1 MADARNEL
9 ALYVA
14 GGNLRN
20 HEQAATDIALQQ
32 DRLAALRG
40 RLGRWREDVGQTIV
54 TPEANPADFRAALEA
69 ADERAYQRSLT
80 EQGRDI
86 PRIEPQNPTA
96 AKILN
101 RVYQA
106 HDTVVGL
113 PTPSG
118 LGTIILIIVV
128 LFLILIPATGRG
140 ETRALLLWDVLLGR
154 KQLPDTT
161 PQNVPAGSSPQNL
174 ITQAALTAAITTQAA
189 AGAAINE
196 TERQIEQQAA
206 NIASQIV
213 LGLGGL

>member
-1 MADARNEL
+1 MAEARQEL

-20 HEQAATDIALQQ
+20 HEQAAQDIQIQQ

-54 TPEANPADFRAALEA
+54 TPEASPADFRAALA
-69 ADERAYQRSLT
+69 SADERAYQRSLT

-86 PRIEPQNPTA
+86 PRLEPQNPTA
-96 AKILN
+96 AKVLN

-113 PTPSG
+113 PTPAG
-118 LGTIILIIVV
+118 LGTLILIIVV

-140 ETRALLLWDVLLGR
+140 ETRTLLLWDVLLGK
-154 KQLPDTT
+154 KQMPGTT
-161 PQNVPAGSSPQNL
+161 QTAPAGSNPADL
-174 ITQAALTAAITTQAA
+174 ITQQAVSAVITAGNEISGVVNASDIAAQVAAQTI
-189 AGAAINE
+189 
-196 TERQIEQQAA
+196 
-206 NIASQIV
+206 
-213 LGLGGL
+213 LGLGGF